1 MKTIFSVLILLL
13 ITNICFSQ
21 SNSYQFVTN
30 DKNGN
35 SFYVKF
41 EREKFG
47 IKEIWIKMIF
57 PKKEVRETYGARYK
71 ISTGY
76 GVSYVKINCIERE
89 FATVFATKYDKN
101 GNVIKQDK
109 VSYIEYQ
116 KIIPESLMEVIYRYV
131 CM

>member
-13 ITNICFSQ
+13 NTNICLSQ
-21 SNSYQFVTN
+21 SNTYKFVTK

-35 SFYVKF
+35 SYYVKF
-41 EREKFG
+41 EKEKYG
-47 IKEIWIKMIF
+47 IKEIWIKIIY
-57 PKKEVRETYGARYK
+57 PEKEVRETYGARYK

-76 GVSYVKINCIERE
+76 GVAYTKINCIERE
-89 FATVFATKYDKN
+89 FFTVFAVKYDKN

-109 VSYIEYQ
+109 SSYIEYQ
-116 KIIPESLMEVIYRYV
+116 KIIPESLMDNIYRYV